1 MNTEVCVSFKL
12 EFYLDICLRVGL
24 LGHRAS
30 PELFDQGLLQKTGAY
45 TGLLVTISRSSI
57 VQGIFFFFFT
67 SAPAA
72 FGGSQARGRIAAV
85 ATGLYHSHGNAR
97 FEPHLPPTP

>member
-1 MNTEVCVSFKL
+1 M
-12 EFYLDICLRVGL
+12 

-30 PELFDQGLLQKTGAY
+30 PELFDQGVLQKTGAF
-45 TGLLVTISRSSI
+45 TGLLFTKSPSI
-57 VQGIFFFFFT
+57 VFQGFFFFFR
-67 SAPAA
+67 SVPAA